1 MTPSDY
7 SDAIERVGDDVTD
20 GYLDEL
26 TAAGAERRVA
36 DWERRTGPRAR
47 SAPERRSQAAE
58 TSATNARPTPTRR
71 LTHHKLHSLQRA
83 DPRAECVMAKDN
95 AMDFR
100 NRAVKLFN
108 AHKDEMSAGEKA
120 LLFATLAQVEATLE
134 VVEHLEEGVTV
145 RGDRKMYDGIITFQT
160 SVDRLVRQLRRPI
173 GER

>member
-1 MTPSDY
+1 
-7 SDAIERVGDDVTD
+7 
-20 GYLDEL
+20 
-26 TAAGAERRVA
+26 
-36 DWERRTGPRAR
+36 
-47 SAPERRSQAAE
+47 
-58 TSATNARPTPTRR
+58 
-71 LTHHKLHSLQRA
+71 
-83 DPRAECVMAKDN
+83 MAKDN

-145 RGDRKMYDGIITFQT
+145 RGDRKMHDGIITFQT